1 MIRKQANVPQSGRD
15 GDTPELR
22 MKIKDMDA
30 MHIGHSPEGVTRVQ
44 NLVQVPIVYYAQ
56 RGWLT
61 PRQYDAAEEFYR
73 CWYYG
78 GVKSMHGI
86 SKYDPNGGGGK
97 DAYDVNQQL
106 HDKYEKAKKAIP
118 GLPQALTCYNVVCIG
133 EWASVLSPRK
143 LVVDEGTGKVTEADK
158 RAFLGRRE

>member
-1 MIRKQANVPQSGRD
+1 
-15 GDTPELR
+15 
-22 MKIKDMDA
+22 MDA
-30 MHIGHSPEGVTRVQ
+30 MHIGHSPEGVARVQ
-44 NLVQVPIVYYAQ
+44 NLVQVPIDYYAQ

-106 HDKYEKAKKAIP
+106 HDKYEKAKKAIR

-143 LVVDEGTGKVTEADK
+143 LQFDASTGVVDKEELRPFYGTREQKMAWLKSALDDLADHW
-158 RAFLGRRE
+158 RMPT